1 MYMTFEN
8 VCSTARP
15 FRHTASA
22 SARVHAATR
31 RGVAPQNEG
40 QKKKE
45 KNGCR
50 QMCGCAEICR
60 ESAGKSAHVQSTD
73 VPAGVWQEAAAVTT
87 DVSGGGSEGL
97 GAVGGA
103 VRGERGD
110 GRESKITPC
119 LVHILKSQF
128 TSSF

>member
-1 MYMTFEN
+1 MFAALRAHFD
-8 VCSTARP
+8 ARQ
-15 FRHTASA
+15 
-22 SARVHAATR
+22 ARAHAFMQQLEEESHHKTKDKR
-31 RGVAPQNEG
+31 
-40 QKKKE
+40 KKE
-45 KNGCR
+45 RTDADK
-50 QMCGCAEICR
+50 CADVQKSAGK
-60 ESAGKSAHVQSTD
+60 SAGKSAHVQSTD

-103 VRGERGD
+103 VRGERGE